1 MRDTEYAAHM
11 RDYSDSELTPYLCD
25 QMILTLR
32 QRGLSYRAIGRR
44 VHMSANGVM
53 HALRR
58 PQAGGP
64 GTRARS

>member
-1 MRDTEYAAHM
+1 MLLTCGITP
-11 RDYSDSELTPYLCD
+11 DSELTPYLCD

-44 VHMSANGVM
+44 VGMSANGVM

-58 PQAGGP
+58 QQAGGP
-64 GTRARS
+64 GTRPHGY